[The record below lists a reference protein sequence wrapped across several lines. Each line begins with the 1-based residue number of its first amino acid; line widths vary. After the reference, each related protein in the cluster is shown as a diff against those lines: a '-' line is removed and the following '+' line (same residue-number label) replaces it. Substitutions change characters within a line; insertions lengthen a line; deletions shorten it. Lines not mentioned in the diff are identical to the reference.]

1 MRGTSPSNQPI
12 KSNLRRERS
21 QAITAKVDQLKER
34 NEFGQQKRSFY
45 MVDHVAIAG
54 EGFQPQQAGISG
66 HSVPALWLTIEE
78 PPWLGRFFNCQP

>member
-1 MRGTSPSNQPI
+1 
-12 KSNLRRERS
+12 
-21 QAITAKVDQLKER
+21 
-34 NEFGQQKRSFY
+34 

-78 PPWLGRFFNCQP
+78 PPWLGRFFNPGIQRINASRSLHPSLHRLPALAKIKASSNALLKS